1 MCILH
6 TVFKIKRVV
15 VIVVSYI
22 SLIFIPGEICRQEES
37 ACNLQGSCA
46 QHIGT
51 DG

>member
-6 TVFKIKRVV
+6 TVFKIKPVV
-15 VIVVSYI
+15 VIVSYI

-51 DG
+51 EG